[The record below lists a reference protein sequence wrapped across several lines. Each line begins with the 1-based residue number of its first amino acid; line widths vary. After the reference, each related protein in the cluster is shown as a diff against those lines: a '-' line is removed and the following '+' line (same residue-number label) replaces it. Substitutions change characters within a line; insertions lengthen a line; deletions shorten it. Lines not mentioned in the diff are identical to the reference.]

1 MVLTKLFNKDEL
13 RELDANVKI
22 SFYAQK
28 LKGAMKAVSLSIK
41 MSSMGLGGSMGG
53 AGGLAGLVKNKE
65 KAAKGEV
72 NDVEAFN
79 TEAEG

>member
-1 MVLTKLFNKDEL
+1 MILTKLFTKDEL

-41 MSSMGLGGSMGG
+41 MGSLGLGGSTG
-53 AGGLAGLVKNKE
+53 GGLAGLVKE
-65 KAAKGEV
+65 QKATTVE
-72 NDVEAFN
+72 DVEA
-79 TEAEG
+79 